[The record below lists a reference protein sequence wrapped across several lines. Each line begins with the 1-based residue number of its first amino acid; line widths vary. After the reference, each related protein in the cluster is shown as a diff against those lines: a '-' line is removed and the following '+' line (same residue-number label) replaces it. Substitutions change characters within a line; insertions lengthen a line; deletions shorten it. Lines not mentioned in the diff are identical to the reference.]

1 MGLTL
6 LKLSSSC
13 ISEIIRV
20 VLWIISGI
28 SLLPSLIEFLCA
40 YCISPVIHW
49 MILWTTTLT
58 TSLWLALG
66 PCPGF
71 YSLCGLLGFPG
82 TPRALRDN
90 GPLPLLFYG
99 FCGTYGPFPLGIL
112 RVMTAIGPLGHSMAP
127 ISFLRLR
134 VTLLSAR

>member
-1 MGLTL
+1 MGFTL
-6 LKLSSSC
+6 LKSSSSC
-13 ISEIIRV
+13 ISEIIM
-20 VLWIISGI
+20 VLLRIISGI
-28 SLLPSLIEFLCA
+28 SLLPSLIGFLGA
-40 YCISPVIHW
+40 YCISPVTHW
-49 MILWTTTLT
+49 MVLWTTTLT

-71 YSLCGLLGFPG
+71 YSLCGLSGFPG

-99 FCGTYGPFPLGIL
+99 FCGTYGPFSLSIL
-112 RVMTAIGPLGHSMAP
+112 RVMTAIWPLGHSMAP

-134 VTLLSAR
+134 LTLLSAR

>member
-1 MGLTL
+1 MN
-6 LKLSSSC
+6 
-13 ISEIIRV
+13 
-20 VLWIISGI
+20 
-28 SLLPSLIEFLCA
+28 
-40 YCISPVIHW
+40 
-49 MILWTTTLT
+49 
-58 TSLWLALG
+58 LWLALG
-66 PCPGF
+66 SCPDYTASVG
-71 YSLCGLLGFPG
+71 YWDFPG

-112 RVMTAIGPLGHSMAP
+112 RVLTAIGPLGQSMAQ

>member
-13 ISEIIRV
+13 ISEIIMLLLRV
-20 VLWIISGI
+20 ISDI
-28 SLLPSLIEFLCA
+28 SPILSLIGFLCA
-40 YCISPVIHW
+40 YCISPDYPLDGPLDHYPAYEP
-49 MILWTTTLT
+49 LAGFG
-58 TSLWLALG
+58 SLPRL
-66 PCPGF
+66 

-99 FCGTYGPFPLGIL
+99 FCGTYGPFPLGIY
-112 RVMTAIGPLGHSMAP
+112 G
-127 ISFLRLR
+127 F
-134 VTLLSAR
+134 

>member
-13 ISEIIRV
+13 ISEIIMLLLRV
-20 VLWIISGI
+20 ISDI
-28 SLLPSLIEFLCA
+28 SPIPSFIGFLCA
-40 YCISPVIHW
+40 YCLSPDYPLDGPLDHYHAYEP
-49 MILWTTTLT
+49 LAGFG
-58 TSLWLALG
+58 SL
-66 PCPGF
+66 PRF